1 MDSTYPT
8 ANGMESYHVRGVPQ
22 GFVLMFVAG
31 VLFGI
36 AGDWLRRGQGAGHGQ
51 GHEAAVQSVDYHF

>member
-1 MDSTYPT
+1 MDSTYPG

-31 VLFGI
+31 VLSDCWELVGR
-36 AGDWLRRGQGAGHGQ
+36 GEVWLWIGL
-51 GHEAAVQSVDYHF
+51 